1 MRVRTEAKRDAI
13 VQVASEVF
21 RELGF
26 EGASMVE
33 IAARLG
39 GSRATLYGYFSS
51 KEELFVAVIHGTAK
65 NYFEPIFAALEQHG
79 DDEDLE
85 RVLQGFGE
93 KVLAGA
99 CSQEAI
105 QARRAVIAESGRSDI
120 GRLFFEAGPKKGLT
134 QLAGFLELQMH
145 KGRLRSADAAVAA
158 RHLMALL
165 DSETVTPSLLGIQ
178 GVSSR
183 KELREATRRALQ
195 TFLRGYGPESLV
207 AP

>member
-13 VQVASEVF
+13 VQVAAEVF

-51 KEELFVAVIHGTAK
+51 KEELFVAVIHGTARL
-65 NYFEPIFAALEQHG
+65 YFEPIFAALEQHG
-79 DDEDLE
+79 EDEDLE

-93 KVLAGA
+93 KFVAGA

-120 GRLFFEAGPKKGLT
+120 GRLFFETGPKKGMT
-134 QLAGFLELQMH
+134 QLAGFLELQMQ
-145 KGRLRSADAAVAA
+145 KGRLRRADPAVAA
-158 RHLMALL
+158 IHLMSLL
-165 DSETVTPSLLGIQ
+165 DSETVTPSLLGLQ
-178 GVSSR
+178 GPLSR
-183 KELREATRRALQ
+183 RELRDTTRRALQ
-195 TFLRGYGPESLV
+195 TFLRGYGPDDPK
-207 AP
+207 AA

>member
-13 VQVASEVF
+13 VQVAAEVF
-21 RELGF
+21 REMGF

-51 KEELFVAVIHGTAK
+51 KEELFVAVIHGTARI
-65 NYFEPIFAALEQHG
+65 YFEPIFAALEQHR

-93 KVLAGA
+93 KFVAGA

-120 GRLFFEAGPKKGLT
+120 GRLFFEAGPKKGMT
-134 QLAGFLELQMH
+134 QLAGFLELQMQ
-145 KGRLRSADAAVAA
+145 KGRLRSADPTVAA
-158 RHLMALL
+158 IHLMSLL
-165 DSETVTPSLLGIQ
+165 DSETVTPSLLGLQ
-178 GVSSR
+178 GLLSR
-183 KELREATRRALQ
+183 RELRDVTRRALQ
-195 TFLRGYGPESLV
+195 TFLGGYRPEV
-207 AP
+207 PKAP